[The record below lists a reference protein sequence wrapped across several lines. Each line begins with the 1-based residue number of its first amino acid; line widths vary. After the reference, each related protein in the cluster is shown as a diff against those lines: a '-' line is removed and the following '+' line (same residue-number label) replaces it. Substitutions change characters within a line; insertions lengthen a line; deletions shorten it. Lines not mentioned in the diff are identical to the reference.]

1 MTADE
6 LLNALFNAGV
16 AVSIIATVLS
26 LGMSFT
32 VSEVLAPLKRWLL
45 VVLMVVVNCVVIPAM
60 AGGIA
65 ALFGLSQD
73 AVTGL
78 TLAAIGA
85 AGASGLKAAQLS
97 KRADLAF
104 AVSIVVVLQLAN
116 LVAVPVWAG
125 QVVSGA
131 TISAGTILKDLLALV
146 LIPLVIGL
154 LVRARY
160 AENAAAWQPQL
171 VRVANLALVL
181 ALTAGIAVNWSAIW
195 SLVGSRALVA
205 SILIAVIGMAM
216 GALVAWRDAPTR
228 VGAGLVSGL
237 RFGSLG
243 LVIIGT
249 QLGGNA
255 AMLGP
260 AIVFALLDMIVCT
273 FVAVEIGRRS
283 PEASSSTTGPGAAMD
298 GS

>member
-6 LLNALFNAGV
+6 LLNDLFNAGV

-32 VSEVLAPLKRWLL
+32 VTQLLSPLKRWVL
-45 VVLMVVVNCVVIPAM
+45 VLLMVVVNCLVIPAV
-60 AGGIA
+60 AWGIA
-65 ALFGLSQD
+65 EAFGLSD
-73 AVTGL
+73 DTVSGL

-104 AVSIVVVLQLAN
+104 AVSIVVVLQLVN
-116 LVAVPVWAG
+116 LVAVPLWAG
-125 QVVSGA
+125 EVVSGA
-131 TISAGTILKDLLALV
+131 TISAATIMKDLLGLV

-154 LVRARY
+154 VVRARY
-160 AENAAAWQPQL
+160 EQHAVDWQPRL
-171 VRVANLALVL
+171 VRVANLALGI
-181 ALTAGIAVNWSAIW
+181 ALVAGIAVNWSSIW
-195 SLVGSRALVA
+195 SLLGSWTLVA
-205 SILIAVIGMAM
+205 SIVIAVVGLVLGALIAWKE
-216 GALVAWRDAPTR
+216 VATR
-228 VGAGLVSGL
+228 ISAGLISGL

-249 QLGGNA
+249 QLGGNSA
-255 AMLGP
+255 ILGP

-273 FVAVEIGRRS
+273 FVALEIGRKAQA
-283 PEASSSTTGPGAAMD
+283 ASAPLAASTK
-298 GS
+298 

>member
-1 MTADE
+1 MTAEE

-32 VSEVLAPLKRWLL
+32 ISEMLAPLKRWLV
-45 VVLMVVVNCVVIPAM
+45 VVLMVLVNCVLIPA
-60 AGGIA
+60 AAWEIA
-65 ALFGLSQD
+65 ELFGLSED
-73 AVTGL
+73 TVTGL

-104 AVSIVVVLQLAN
+104 AVSIVVVLQLVN
-116 LVAVPVWAG
+116 LVAVPLWAG

-131 TISAGTILKDLLALV
+131 SISAGTILKDLFGLV

-154 LVRARY
+154 VVRARY
-160 AENAAAWQPQL
+160 ADDAAEWQPQL
-171 VRVANLALVL
+171 VRAANLALVI

-195 SLVGSRALVA
+195 ALVSSRALLA
-205 SILIAVIGMAM
+205 SIVIAVVGMGM
-216 GALVAWRDAPTR
+216 GALVAWRDAATR
-228 VGAGLVSGL
+228 VSAGLVTGL

-243 LVIIGT
+243 LVIVGT
-249 QLGGNA
+249 QLGGNP

-273 FVAVEIGRRS
+273 FVAVEIGRRA
-283 PEASSSTTGPGAAMD
+283 PEASTSTTGPGSAVD
-298 GS
+298 GP